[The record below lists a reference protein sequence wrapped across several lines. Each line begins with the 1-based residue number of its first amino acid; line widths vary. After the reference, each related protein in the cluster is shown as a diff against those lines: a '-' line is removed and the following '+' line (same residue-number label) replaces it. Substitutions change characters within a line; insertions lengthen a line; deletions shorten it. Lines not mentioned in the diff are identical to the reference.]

1 MRSLVLG
8 AGVVGGYFG
17 GTLLKGGAD
26 VTFLVRHKRA
36 AQLQRDG
43 LVVKGQDGEIR
54 TPATAIQQDQL
65 QGAYDVF
72 LLCCKAY
79 DLDGAM
85 AAIAP
90 AMADHSVIVPLLN
103 GVRHIDVLK
112 DRFGPQRVLGG
123 LTIINTPPMPGGTI
137 QHSQPRINLTAV
149 AELDGGAS

>member
-17 GTLLKGGAD
+17 GMLLKRGAD
-26 VTFLVRHKRA
+26 VTFLVRPNRA

-65 QGAYDVF
+65 QGAYDVI
-72 LLCCKAY
+72 LLCSKAY

-103 GVRHIDVLK
+103 VVRHIYVLK
-112 DRFGPQRVLGG
+112 DSFGPHRAPVCRTRALSG
-123 LTIINTPPMPGGTI
+123 
-137 QHSQPRINLTAV
+137 
-149 AELDGGAS
+149 DG